1 VVEVGTP
8 SEGRATVEI
17 QANRCRAEVSPS
29 GRRETTI
36 PHEHFADILR
46 RIDRL
51 GSRPAPA

>member
-8 SEGRATVEI
+8 SEGRATVES